1 MKKNLFQALR
11 ALAEDRRGS
20 VAVVGAI
27 VASVVTGSGALAV
40 QQALVLRAE
49 RALQASTDMAA
60 LAGAQDLNQSTD
72 TAIATAVSYAAK
84 NPVAGQTVTSVSGY
98 PKAVCLTST
107 NVACGTVGA
116 NAIIVKQQIVMPLV
130 FGRYFGF
137 TSKTMTATATASAQ
151 GGAGKAVDVMFVL
164 DTTRSMTN
172 TDARCSISGAS
183 RLACAEAGVRKLLLA
198 ANPGL
203 VRAGLAVFPP
213 VKTTAD
219 AAKDYACTGSAPAIA
234 KYNAVAPI
242 YTILGLSNDYKTSPT
257 ATSLN
262 TASNIVRAVGG
273 VAGCTGLQ
281 AIGGVGTYFADA
293 IAAAQSE
300 LNARG
305 RAEAQKVIVFLSD
318 GDAGATSTNVSTA
331 KYANQCRQGI
341 AVAQNAAA
349 AGIWIYSAAYGAA
362 NSGGCSTD
370 NPAITPC
377 ATMQQIASTSD
388 RFFPDVGATSVSCTS
403 TINTAS
409 DVIGIF
415 TAIGSSLSATSPRLI
430 LNSTS

>member
-1 MKKNLFQALR
+1 MKVTFFRASRLFAR
-11 ALAEDRRGS
+11 DRKGS
-20 VAVVGAI
+20 VAVVGAL
-27 VASVVTGSGALAV
+27 VASIVTGSGALAV
-40 QQALVLRAE
+40 QHALVLRAE
-49 RALQASTDMAA
+49 RALQASSDMAA

-84 NPVAGQTVTSVSGY
+84 NPVAGQTITAVSGY
-98 PKAVCLTST
+98 PKAVCLSST
-107 NVACGTVGA
+107 NIPCGSIGA
-116 NAIIVKQQIVMPLV
+116 NAIVVKQQIVMPLV

-137 TSKTMTATATASAQ
+137 TSKTMIATSTASVQ
-151 GGAGKAVDVMFVL
+151 GGGGKAVDVMFVL

-172 TDARCSISGAS
+172 TDARCSISGAT

-219 AAKDYACTGSAPAIA
+219 AARDYACSGSAPAIA
-234 KYNAVAPI
+234 KYNATAPI

-257 ATSLN
+257 ATTLN
-262 TASNIVRAVGG
+262 SASNIVRAVGG
-273 VAGCTGLQ
+273 VSGCVGLQ

-293 IAAAQSE
+293 ISAAQE
-300 LNARG
+300 EMRTRG
-305 RAEAQKVIVFLSD
+305 RPEAQKVIVFLSD
-318 GDAGATSTNVSTA
+318 GDAGASSANISTS
-331 KYANQCRQGI
+331 KYASQCRQG
-341 AVAQNAAA
+341 VAAAQSAAA
-349 AGIWIYSAAYGAA
+349 AGTWVYSAAYGAA
-362 NSGGCSTD
+362 NSGGCATD

-377 ATMQQIASTSD
+377 ATMQQIASSSE
-388 RFFPDVGATSVSCTS
+388 RFFPDVGASSISCTS

-415 TAIGSSLSATSPRLI
+415 TAIGTSLSATSPRLI